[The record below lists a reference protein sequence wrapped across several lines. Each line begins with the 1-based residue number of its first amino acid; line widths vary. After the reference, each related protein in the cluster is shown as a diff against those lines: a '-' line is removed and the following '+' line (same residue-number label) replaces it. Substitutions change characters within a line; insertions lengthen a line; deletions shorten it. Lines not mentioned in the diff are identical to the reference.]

1 MPIDLNERLNFLKF
15 DSNLRAVLQKNG
27 AVLEKNIDGVI
38 EDFYNHVA
46 GYTQLTKKFDND
58 APNSRSEQRKHWLQ
72 LFSGQLDNSYVER
85 ATQIGRAYGE
95 AEIEPQWY
103 TGGYAVVLSSIANLL
118 VDEYRKKP
126 EDLKVALESAI
137 KAAFL
142 DVDLAFSVYGDHKGE
157 CMKDELET
165 LSGRMKDV
173 FALAEKRVLDAS
185 KELKNLSGEV
195 TRSITIF
202 EEESDGNVLA
212 IEQSQE
218 KIQAVVDTS
227 HELSEAIKEIS
238 GQVSRSSE
246 ITMNAVEKTQMAQ
259 EKIDELV
266 ICATTI
272 GNVIEMINKIA
283 SQTNLLAL
291 NATIEAARACEAGK
305 GFAVVASEVKNLA
318 NQTEKA
324 TEEITSQVSVI
335 QGTIN
340 QAVEHFSSVGDTV
353 NEMNEICTMISSAV
367 EEQNAATAD
376 IASNTVAV
384 SRESEGS
391 KERAQHISAKAKET
405 KVVSDKIG
413 VTSQQINEAFD
424 GLNSQLSDIIHN
436 SGKTNAA

>member
-1 MPIDLNERLNFLKF
+1 MSVDLNERLNFLKF
-15 DSNLRAVLQKNG
+15 DSDLRAVANTLVEEHKKN
-27 AVLEKNIDGVI
+27 
-38 EDFYNHVA
+38 
-46 GYTQLTKKFDND
+46 
-58 APNSRSEQRKHWLQ
+58 
-72 LFSGQLDNSYVER
+72 
-85 ATQIGRAYGE
+85 
-95 AEIEPQWY
+95 
-103 TGGYAVVLSSIANLL
+103 
-118 VDEYRKKP
+118 P
-126 EDLKVALESAI
+126 EDLKLALESAI
-137 KAAFL
+137 EATFSE
-142 DVDLAFSVYGDHKGE
+142 VSSAFSAYGENNEGS
-157 CMKDELET
+157 MRGELEE
-165 LSGRMKDV
+165 LGERMKEV
-173 FALAEKRVLDAS
+173 FSTAEKRVTDAS
-185 KELKNLSGEV
+185 GELRDLSSEV
-195 TRSITIF
+195 SRSISVF

-291 NATIEAARACEAGK
+291 NATIEAARAGEAGK

-353 NEMNEICTMISSAV
+353 NEMNEICTVISSAV

-384 SRESEGS
+384 SKESEGS
-391 KERAQHISAKAKET
+391 KERAQHISQKARET
-405 KVVSDKIG
+405 KVVSEKIT
-413 VTSQQINEAFD
+413 VTSQQINEAFE
-424 GLNSQLSDIIHN
+424 GLNNQISDIVHG
-436 SGKTNAA
+436 SWKTDAA